1 MRLAD
6 AVFRQGHLSDRAITD
21 AIMTGERP
29 LHLDRCDLC
38 ADRALE
44 MRRWLD
50 AVRTTAVEA
59 ADAMF
64 PPERLAAQRAQ
75 IERRLEQVDEPTRVI
90 AFPGHGRQPHPET
103 SRRRIAPAWLGVAAA
118 AGLVIGAIGG
128 QAAARIE
135 HSPTAKIESPAATP
149 ASLPAVEPAFAT
161 ATASLL
167 EMDMDSFV
175 VPAQLG
181 AINDITPRIQTISAR
196 R

>member
-6 AVFRQGHLSDRAITD
+6 AVFRQGHLSDRTIND
-21 AIMTGERP
+21 AIMTGDRP
-29 LHLDRCDLC
+29 VHLDRCDIC

-44 MRRWLD
+44 MSRWLD

-64 PPERLAAQRAQ
+64 PPERLAAQLAQ

-90 AFPGHGRQPHPET
+90 AFPGQARHPLPEM

-118 AGLVIGAIGG
+118 AGLVIGAI
-128 QAAARIE
+128 
-135 HSPTAKIESPAATP
+135 
-149 ASLPAVEPAFAT
+149 
-161 ATASLL
+161 
-167 EMDMDSFV
+167 
-175 VPAQLG
+175 
-181 AINDITPRIQTISAR
+181 NDITPKIQTIASR